1 MPKLNDLKNLQWI
14 LKKTKS
20 QVLNFIMLNLINIVY
35 SILSIYLILVS
46 KNVIDAAVSQS
57 LILLRKYII
66 ELIVICFIEIGL
78 KTILSSINAVTCA
91 KLELHFKQDILNTIL
106 KKDYEHISKFH
117 SGELMTRIVSD
128 VNIIIDTLVALI
140 PNILSMLTKL
150 ICALI
155 LLFHVS
161 KELVVLFLI
170 AGCVLFVVVNLFK
183 PFLKK
188 IHKKLQEASSNVRL
202 LFKEI
207 FDNLIVIKIFS
218 SEDVILAKSRQ
229 LQDSRYDVQMKRRSL
244 SIASSAGFNII
255 YQIGYFLTLIWGAYN
270 LYLQNITVGG
280 LTSIVQLITQVQAPI
295 IGLSRSFQSMF
306 AMLASAERLIEL
318 EELKEDVKTQ
328 EMNKDELYEN
338 LKSITLSGVSFT
350 YKNKKIFDVADFEV
364 AKGEIV
370 AIYGESGIGKSTLL
384 KLILGIIQ
392 KDAGEI
398 GFSLKDGTLQEVNHD
413 TRNMFAYVP
422 QGKFILSGTI
432 RENITFVNPDVSE
445 EALQEALAVS
455 NCTSFMANLPNGLDT
470 KIGER
475 GSGLSEG
482 QLQRL
487 AIARALVSGAPILI
501 LDEITSSLDSK
512 TEEEVLHNIK
522 NLKNRTCIIV
532 THRNSISKICDKEF
546 MVEDMKIREK
556 GKENERK

>member
-1 MPKLNDLKNLQWI
+1 MNDLKTLKWI
-14 LKKTKS
+14 FKKTKS
-20 QVLNFIMLNLINIVY
+20 QLLNFLCLNFINIIY
-35 SILSIYLILVS
+35 SVLSIYLILVS
-46 KNVIDAAVSQS
+46 KNVIDSAVSQS
-57 LILLRKYII
+57 ILELKKYII
-66 ELIVICFIEIGL
+66 ELIVICFIEIAL
-78 KTILSSINAVTCA
+78 KTILGSIHAVTCA
-91 KLELHFKQDILNTIL
+91 KLEMHFKQDVLNTIL
-106 KKDYEHISKFH
+106 RKDYEQISKFH

-140 PNILSMLTKL
+140 PNILSMVTRL

-161 KELVVLFLI
+161 KELVALFLI
-170 AGCVLFVVVNLFK
+170 AGVVLFIVVNVFK
-183 PFLKK
+183 PFLKR

-218 SEDVILAKSRQ
+218 SEKAISDKSMQ
-229 LQDSRYDVQMKRRSL
+229 VQSVRYDIQMKRRSI

-255 YQIGYFLTLIWGAYN
+255 YQIGYFLTLIWGAYQ

-280 LTSIVQLITQVQAPI
+280 LTSIVQLIAQVQSPI

-306 AMLASAERLIEL
+306 AMLASGERIMEL
-318 EELKEDVKTQ
+318 ESLKEDTKLQ
-328 EMNKDELYEN
+328 EVNKDFLYEN
-338 LKSITLSGVSFT
+338 LESIVVKKVDFT
-350 YKNKKIFDVADFEV
+350 YKNKKVFQEADFRVE
-364 AKGEIV
+364 KGEIV

-384 KLILGIIQ
+384 KLILGIIR

-398 GFSLKDGTLQEVNHD
+398 FFALKDGSIQEINND

-422 QGKFILSGTI
+422 QGKFILSDTI
-432 RENITFVNPDVSE
+432 RENITFVNQGVSDEVLE
-445 EALQEALAVS
+445 EALEVS
-455 NCTSFMANLPNGLDT
+455 NCTSFIEGLPDGLDT

-487 AIARALVSGAPILI
+487 AIARALVSEAPILI

-512 TEEEVLHNIK
+512 TEEEVLHKIK

-546 MVEDMKIREK
+546 VVENRKIREK
-556 GKENERK
+556 GKEDEGS

>member
-1 MPKLNDLKNLQWI
+1 MKDLKTLRWI
-14 LKKTKS
+14 FCKTKS
-20 QVLNFIMLNLINIVY
+20 QSFHFILLNIINIVY
-35 SILSIYLILVS
+35 SALSVYLILVS
-46 KNVIDAAVSQS
+46 KNVIDSAVSQS
-57 LILLRKYII
+57 VDGLRKYII

-78 KTILSSINAVTCA
+78 KTILGSINAVTCA
-91 KLELHFKQDILNTIL
+91 KLEIHFKQDVLNTIL
-106 KKDYEHISKFH
+106 KKDYEQVSKFH
-117 SGELMTRIVSD
+117 SGELMTRVVSD
-128 VNIIIDTLVALI
+128 VNIIIDTLVALL
-140 PNILSMLTKL
+140 PNILSMMTKL
-150 ICALI
+150 ICALL

-161 KELVVLFLI
+161 KELVVLFLV
-170 AGCVLFVVVNLFK
+170 AGLILFVVVNIFK

-188 IHKKLQEASSNVRL
+188 IHKRLQEASSNVRL

-207 FDNLIVIKIFS
+207 FDNLIVIKIFN
-218 SEDVILAKSRQ
+218 SEEVISDKSMQ
-229 LQDSRYDVQMKRRSL
+229 LQSVRYDLQMKRRSI

-280 LTSIVQLITQVQAPI
+280 LTSIVQLIAQVQSPI

-306 AMLASAERLIEL
+306 TMLASGERIMEL
-318 EELKEDVKTQ
+318 ENLKDDVKVQ
-328 EMNKDELYEN
+328 EMDKNRLYEN
-338 LKSITLSGVSFT
+338 LKSIVLRSVRFT
-350 YKNKKIFDVADFEV
+350 YKNKRIFEKTDFEV
-364 AKGEIV
+364 KKGEIV

-392 KDAGEI
+392 KDDGEI
-398 GFSLKDGTLQEVNHD
+398 FFELEDGSVQEIGND

-432 RENITFVNPDVSE
+432 RENVTFVNPNISE
-445 EALQEALAVS
+445 KALQEALEVS
-455 NCTSFMANLPNGLDT
+455 NCKLFLDDLPDGLDT

-475 GSGLSEG
+475 GCGLSEG

-487 AIARALVSGAPILI
+487 AIARALVSEAPILI

-512 TEEEVLHNIK
+512 TEEEVLHKIK

-532 THRNSISKICDKEF
+532 THRNSISKICDREFVVENKKINEKEKKD
-546 MVEDMKIREK
+546 E
-556 GKENERK
+556 

>member
-1 MPKLNDLKNLQWI
+1 MKDLKTLKWI
-14 LKKTKS
+14 FTKVKS
-20 QVLNFIMLNLINIVY
+20 QSLNFIMLNILNILY

-46 KNVIDAAVSQS
+46 KNVIDSAVSQS
-57 LILLRKYII
+57 IFELRKYMI
-66 ELIVICFIEIGL
+66 ELIIICFIEIGL
-78 KTILSSINAVTCA
+78 KTILGSINAVTCA
-91 KLELHFKQDILNTIL
+91 KLEIHFKQNVLNTIL
-106 KKDYEHISKFH
+106 KKDYEQISKFH

-140 PNILSMLTKL
+140 PNILSMVTKL
-150 ICALI
+150 VCALI
-155 LLFHVS
+155 LLFNVS
-161 KELVVLFLI
+161 KELVVLFLVGGLI
-170 AGCVLFVVVNLFK
+170 LFVVVNIFK

-188 IHKKLQEASSNVRL
+188 IHKKLQAASSNVRL

-218 SEDVILAKSRQ
+218 SEDVISDKSMQ
-229 LQDSRYDVQMKRRSL
+229 LQNVRYDIQMKRRSI

-255 YQIGYFLTLIWGAYN
+255 FQIGYFLTLIWGAYN

-280 LTSIVQLITQVQAPI
+280 LTSIVQLITQVQSPI

-306 AMLASAERLIEL
+306 AMLASAERIIEL
-318 EELKEDVKTQ
+318 ENLKEDKKAC
-328 EMNKDELYEN
+328 EIDRDGLYEN
-338 LKSITLSGVSFT
+338 LKSIVVKDVDFT
-350 YKNKKIFDVADFEV
+350 YKNKKILDNANFEV
-364 AKGEIV
+364 AKGQIV

-398 GFSLKDGTLQEVNHD
+398 FFRLNDGNVQGVNNN

-432 RENITFVNPDVSE
+432 RENITFVNPNISEKALE
-445 EALQEALAVS
+445 EALEVS
-455 NCTSFMANLPNGLDT
+455 NCKPFIDDLPNGLDT
-470 KIGER
+470 EIGER

-487 AIARALVSGAPILI
+487 AIARALVSEAPILI

-512 TEEEVLHNIK
+512 TEEEVLNHIK

-546 MVEDMKIREK
+546 VVENKKIREK
-556 GKENERK
+556 GKEDG